1 MAELDAL
8 LQKLNPDQRRA
19 VLDESRAALVC
30 ANVGSGKTTVLIAK
44 ALYQHAVRGIPLD
57 RMVVLTFTNRAADE
71 LRERMAGAD
80 PQAKPADMP
89 WFGTFHSVA
98 MRLLQTVLPVG
109 ELGYTPAFTV
119 LDPEAKVETALA
131 LIAEHGLDVKYRTK
145 LDKRLEALDA
155 GQPLW
160 GAMKRADDIGR
171 LAELLAQEKVRQN
184 KMDFDD
190 LLRNAALLL
199 HKGNWSPD
207 WIVVDE
213 FQDCDGLQE
222 ELIRAMAGERT
233 RLFAVGDPNQSI
245 YGWRGG
251 SRDVFDRFRREYGAV
266 EFPLPVNYRSSA
278 TILEAARC
286 FLEDRSALEGIRE
299 PGARIAVRSHYSPFL
314 EADWLADRILRL
326 HESGTAFRD
335 VAVFYRLQR
344 QSKPLEDAFGRS
356 GIPYAVSVRK
366 TPAEVPVLRW
376 LLRLLNAAA
385 NPVDRGSLVSALS
398 DPQFGELTEAQAKKA
413 AKAGDGP
420 GLYETVRLFPEWAG
434 DGRTA
439 QELWDYFELNRR
451 LMPTSA
457 SFSENRELALAF
469 FNRLED
475 FCGKSGQEFL
485 PGLTGFLNSSALYGT
500 EPAPG
505 DGGDTVRLM
514 TLHACKGLEFG
525 HVFIVGV
532 NDGLIPLAGERDREE
547 EKRLF
552 FVGITRAKDALE
564 LSYYTNPGDPRIRP
578 GAGEYLAMLPD
589 SLIEYASAPAAPPPD
604 LQAFRRAILENR
616 RNAASAPAETAKEP
630 ETQQAE
636 SPRRVRHPRYGEG
649 VVRSET
655 GGEITAVFGPY
666 GAKTFSKEFCPL
678 EFL

>member
-1 MAELDAL
+1 MTEPEAL

-19 VLDESRAALVC
+19 VLDESRAALVG

-80 PQAKPADMP
+80 PQAKPADTP

-98 MRLLQTVLPVG
+98 MRLLQSVLPIG

-131 LIAEHGLDVKYRTK
+131 LIAEHGLNVKYRSR
-145 LDKRLEALDA
+145 LDKRLEAFDA

-171 LAELLAQEKVRQN
+171 LSELLAAEKVRQN

-199 HKGNWSPD
+199 HRGNWSPD
-207 WIVVDE
+207 WIIVDE

-222 ELIRAMAGERT
+222 ELIRSMAGEQT
-233 RLFAVGDPNQSI
+233 KLFAVGDPNQSI

-251 SRDVFDRFRREYGAV
+251 SRDVFDRFRREYGAK

-326 HESGTAFRD
+326 HESGAAFRD

-344 QSKPLEDAFGRS
+344 QSKPLEDAFARRK
-356 GIPYAVSVRK
+356 IPYSVSVRR
-366 TPAEVPVLRW
+366 TPAETPVLRW
-376 LLRLLNAAA
+376 LLRLLNASA
-385 NPVDRGSLVSALS
+385 NPADRGSLVSALS

-420 GLYETVRLFPEWAG
+420 GLYEKIRLFPEWAG
-434 DGRTA
+434 NGRTA
-439 QELWDYFELNRR
+439 RELWDYFELGRH
-451 LMPTSA
+451 LSPTSA
-457 SFSENRELALAF
+457 SFSENRELVLAF
-469 FNRLED
+469 FNRLEES
-475 FCGKSGQEFL
+475 CGKSKQEFL

-500 EPAPG
+500 EPAPEDSG
-505 DGGDTVRLM
+505 DAVRLM

-525 HVFIVGV
+525 HVFIAGV

-578 GAGEYLAMLPD
+578 GAGEYLTMLPD
-589 SLIEYASAPAAPPPD
+589 SLIEYASAAAPQPD

-616 RNAASAPAETAKEP
+616 RNAFPAPAVAVETPATP
-630 ETQQAE
+630 QAE
-636 SPRRVRHPRYGEG
+636 PPRRVRHPRYGEG
-649 VVRSET
+649 TIQSET
-655 GGEITAVFGPY
+655 ADEITVDFGPY
-666 GAKTFSKEFCPL
+666 GDKTFSKDFCPL

>member
-1 MAELDAL
+1 MAGLDAL
-8 LQKLNPDQRRA
+8 LQKLNPYQRRA

-109 ELGYTPAFTV
+109 ELGFTPAFTV
-119 LDPEAKVETALA
+119 LDPEARVETAQA
-131 LIAEHGLDVKYRTK
+131 LIAEHGLDVKYRSK
-145 LDKRLEALDA
+145 LDKRLEAFDA

-171 LAELLAQEKVRQN
+171 LSELLAQEKVRQN

-190 LLRNAALLL
+190 LLRSAALLL
-199 HKGNWSPD
+199 QRGSWSPD
-207 WIVVDE
+207 WIIVDE

-222 ELIRAMAGERT
+222 ELIRAMAGGRT

-251 SRDVFDRFRREYGAV
+251 SRDVFDRFRREYGAK

-286 FLEDRSALEGIRE
+286 FLQDRSALEGMRE

-314 EADWLADRILRL
+314 EADWLADRVLRL
-326 HESGTAFRD
+326 HEGGTALGD
-335 VAVFYRLQR
+335 IAVFYRLQR
-344 QSKPLEDAFGRS
+344 QSKPLEDAFERR
-356 GIPYAVSVRK
+356 GIPYVASVRR

-385 NPVDRGSLVSALS
+385 NPADRGSLISALS

-413 AKAGDGP
+413 VKAGNGS
-420 GLYETVRLFPEWAG
+420 GLHEKIRRFPEWAG
-434 DGRTA
+434 SGRTA
-439 QELWDYFELNRR
+439 AELWDYFELGRR
-451 LMPTSA
+451 LSPTSA
-457 SFSENRELALAF
+457 SFAENRELALAF
-469 FNRLED
+469 LDRLEEYRL
-475 FCGKSGQEFL
+475 KSGQGFL

-500 EPAPG
+500 EPAAG
-505 DGGDTVRLM
+505 EDRDAVRLM

-525 HVFIVGV
+525 RVFIVGV

-564 LSYYTNPGDPRIRP
+564 LSYYTNPGDPRVRS
-578 GAGEYLAMLPD
+578 GAGDYLAMLPD
-589 SLIEYASAPAAPPPD
+589 SLIDFGAAAAPPPPD

-616 RNAASAPAETAKEP
+616 RNASPAPATVAEKPAAPPAEP
-630 ETQQAE
+630 
-636 SPRRVRHPRYGEG
+636 PRRVRHPRYGEG
-649 VVRSET
+649 VVQSENEN
-655 GGEITAVFGPY
+655 EITVDFGPY